1 MTAGN
6 RQPFD
11 WKTFIRG
18 VAVIAIPIALQSL
31 LTTTGSMID
40 TVMIASLGEKTVAAV
55 GLCAQFSSLMF
66 ASYFGFVAGG
76 MLFISQYW
84 GAKDEAGIDRSY
96 GLMLLCLMTVG
107 ILFGVLAVF
116 FPEQVM
122 ALYTDKT
129 AIQEIGVKYLRIAG
143 LSYPLVTLTMSAS
156 SLLRCTE
163 RVRIPLAASIVS
175 VLTNIFLNWVLIF
188 GRFGLPA
195 MGVQGAAVATVS
207 ASFVNAALVY
217 IVSAIRKYPYL
228 FHFRAHFR
236 WKREHAALFLRKCA
250 PILANEIL
258 IGVSGMIINIVL
270 GHQSEPAI
278 AAVAVFRTIEG
289 LFIGFFSGFSSAASI
304 LVGKAVGAGEH
315 EEAWERAK
323 RIVYLTGGAMLV
335 LSLILQCVKLPILRA
350 MGLSGESLEIG
361 SKLLLIFGGVA
372 VIRLMNWVQNDTYR
386 SAGDSVTG
394 TVMEIVFMYVLV
406 LPILLLNYNV
416 FHTPLLLLFAL
427 IYIDEPIRF
436 ILMQIHMYSGRWI
449 RPVTPEGQAALP
461 EFRARHNIRMRR
473 EH

>member
-1 MTAGN
+1 MTLRRKQA
-6 RQPFD
+6 FD
-11 WKTFIRG
+11 WKTFIKG

-40 TVMIASLGEKTVAAV
+40 TMMIASLGEKTVAAV

-66 ASYFGFVAGG
+66 ASFFGFAAGG

-96 GLMLLCLMTVG
+96 GMMLTCVMAVG
-107 ILFGVLAVF
+107 IIFGILAVF

-122 ALYTDKT
+122 ALYTDKE
-129 AIQEIGVKYLRIAG
+129 AIREIGVKYLRIVG
-143 LSYPLVTLTMSAS
+143 FSYPLVTLTMSAS
-156 SLLRCTE
+156 PLLRCTE
-163 RVRIPLAASIVS
+163 HVRIPLAASIVS

-195 MGVQGAAVATVS
+195 LGVQGAAVATVS
-207 ASFVNAALVY
+207 ASLVNAALIY
-217 IVSAIRKYPYL
+217 ILAAIRKYPYL

-236 WKREHAALFLRKCA
+236 WKAEHAKLFIRKCL

-258 IGVSGMIINIVL
+258 IGVSTMIVNIVL

-315 EEAWERAK
+315 EDAWARAK
-323 RIVYLTGGAMLV
+323 RIVYLTGSAMLL

-361 SKLLLIFGGVA
+361 SKLLLVFGGVA
-372 VIRLMNWVQNDTYR
+372 VLRLMNWVQNDTYR

-406 LPILLLNYNV
+406 LPILLLNYKV
-416 FHTPLLLLFAL
+416 FGTTLILLFAL
-427 IYIDEPIRF
+427 IYVDEPIRF

-461 EFRARHNIRMRR
+461 EFREKYGIKMK
-473 EH
+473 

>member
-1 MTAGN
+1 MKEK
-6 RQPFD
+6 QFD
-11 WKTFIRG
+11 WKAFIKG

-40 TVMIASLGEKTVAAV
+40 TMMIASLGEKTVAAV
-55 GLCAQFSSLMF
+55 GLCAQFSSLMI
-66 ASYFGFVAGG
+66 ACYFGFMAGG

-84 GAKDEAGIDRSY
+84 GAGDDGGIDRSY
-96 GLMLLCLMTVG
+96 GLTLICLMSVG
-107 ILFGVLAVF
+107 LLFGVMAVF
-116 FPEQVM
+116 FPELIMQM
-122 ALYTDKT
+122 YTDKA
-129 AIQEIGVKYLRIAG
+129 AIREIGIEYLKIVGFA
-143 LSYPLVTLTMSAS
+143 YPLTTLSMSAS
-156 SLLRCTE
+156 ALLRSTE

-188 GRFGLPA
+188 GRFGLPK
-195 MGVQGAAVATVS
+195 MGVRGAAAATV
-207 ASFVNAALVY
+207 AAGFVNAALIYVLA
-217 IVSAIRKYPYL
+217 AIRKYPYL
-228 FHFRAHFR
+228 FHFRRHFLWKKAHVR
-236 WKREHAALFLRKCA
+236 LFLTKCF
-250 PILANEIL
+250 PILMNEIL
-258 IGVSGMIINIVL
+258 IGVSGMIISIVL

-315 EEAWERAK
+315 ELAWARAK
-323 RIVYLTGGAMLV
+323 RIVYFTGGSMLLLSLV
-335 LSLILQCVKLPILRA
+335 LQFVKLPVLRL

-361 SKLLLIFGGVA
+361 SRLLLIFGGVA

-406 LPILLLNYNV
+406 LPVLLLNYKV
-416 FHTPLLLLFAL
+416 FHTPLMILFVCV
-427 IYIDEPIRF
+427 YMDEPIRF

-449 RPVTPEGQAALP
+449 RPVTPEGQAVLP
-461 EFRARHNIRMRR
+461 AFREKYHIKVK
-473 EH
+473 E